1 MNLLFPG
8 ASIDL
13 QCLLNHFSQHLT
25 SIVHFPTAKDFWEK
39 ADDFWIDF
47 KIGCD
52 GSSGHPVFMRKE
64 PHESLTEVT
73 DDPSGK
79 TNQNFV
85 DVLVQREAYLLNR

>member
-1 MNLLFPG
+1 
-8 ASIDL
+8 
-13 QCLLNHFSQHLT
+13 
-25 SIVHFPTAKDFWEK
+25 
-39 ADDFWIDF
+39 
-47 KIGCD
+47 
-52 GSSGHPVFMRKE
+52 MRKE